1 MAASAVA
8 WLEVLLEGL
17 SSGTKSWAAWDA
29 SLDDTPDRT
38 EIAISRCGAELARAR
53 ERLRALNQSGQTGR
67 APGTELRRM
76 RPAPR
81 DAWVSRPGVK
91 FE

>member
-1 MAASAVA
+1 MSEEVAMAASAVA

-17 SSGTKSWAAWDA
+17 RSGTHSWAAWDA

-38 EIAISRCGAELARAR
+38 EIAISQCEAELARAR

-67 APGTELRRM
+67 AGE
-76 RPAPR
+76 
-81 DAWVSRPGVK
+81 VK